1 MKLLFR
7 YDLVDISKQ
16 ALHLLVIPLYHDLI
30 RAYNAKS
37 VPQVAQIGIKLLNMF
52 DDLDKILQTN
62 QKFLLGCWL
71 NSAKAMGTTP
81 EEVKLYEYNA
91 RIQITLWG
99 PTGEFDD
106 YANKMW
112 SGLVND
118 YYKPRWELFIEE
130 LVDAIRQGKRLDNNA
145 FAKRLLERETAWT
158 QGRKKYPCRPVGD
171 SVEVAMFL
179 HRKYRLYSSR
189 RRIELAC
196 IKED

>member
-1 MKLLFR
+1 
-7 YDLVDISKQ
+7 
-16 ALHLLVIPLYHDLI
+16 
-30 RAYNAKS
+30 
-37 VPQVAQIGIKLLNMF
+37 
-52 DDLDKILQTN
+52 
-62 QKFLLGCWL
+62 
-71 NSAKAMGTTP
+71 MGTTP

-130 LVDAIRQGKRLDNNA
+130 IVDAIRQGKRLDNNA

-158 QGRKKYPCRPVGD
+158 QGRKKISLQTSGRQC
-171 SVEVAMFL
+171 
-179 HRKYRLYSSR
+179 
-189 RRIELAC
+189 
-196 IKED
+196 